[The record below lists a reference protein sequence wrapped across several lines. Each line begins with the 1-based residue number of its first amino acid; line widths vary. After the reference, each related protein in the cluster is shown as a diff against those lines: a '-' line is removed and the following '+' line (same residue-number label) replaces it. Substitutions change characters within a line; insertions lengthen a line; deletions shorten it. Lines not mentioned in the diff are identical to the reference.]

1 MAPPN
6 APQTVPFDG
15 RLATGS
21 ADLPYDSLRVKRVVQ
36 GDEPE
41 QIHIALAGAAG
52 MAVSWVTG
60 ALSESLIAV
69 MCGIWPQN
77 TCSTV
82 DMNHSPAVN
91 HVGQACGICSMLS
104 WNVCDAGDVLDS
116 GAVHQGCNQESEKSQ
131 ALLMAEDEAM

>member
-21 ADLPYDSLRVKRVVQ
+21 ADLPYDSVRVKRAVQ

-41 QIHIALAGAAG
+41 QIHIALAGVAG

-69 MCGIWPQN
+69 MCGIWQQN
-77 TCSTV
+77 TCSTG
-82 DMNHSPAVN
+82 DMKQSCTVN
-91 HVGQACGICSMLS
+91 HVGEAHCICSMLA
-104 WNVCDAGDVLDS
+104 CDAGDVLDL
-116 GAVHQGCNQESEKSQ
+116 GAVHQGCSQES
-131 ALLMAEDEAM
+131 